1 MYWRLVIFATALL
14 LQSCALL
21 KREETP
27 PPPAPPAPPVA
38 KPEPKRALT
47 EVVILVSEDTP
58 AYSKVAKALSRQL
71 GQRSSIR
78 YLGGSQLD
86 NIKMLDAYKNDERKQ
101 FVSIGLSASV
111 AAKSLVNRQVIF
123 CQVFNY
129 QDYGLLTAKHKGVS
143 MIPSMTKTFATW
155 RALAPD
161 TTDVG
166 LIIGPGFEN
175 LIQIATAAAKSR
187 GITLHYEVV
196 NSDKEYQYA
205 YKQMA
210 DQVQGYW
217 LLPDNRVLSENVLRD
232 VMTFSVRNSKQVVVF
247 SDELLN
253 LGGLFSVISDYRN
266 VVQQVLDRLD
276 KAQNKEDVPGP
287 DIVYLDRAILSINPV
302 MAQRLNLEI
311 PEHYKKYAK
320 ER

>member
-1 MYWRLVIFATALL
+1 MSWRLVIFAAALL
-14 LQSCALL
+14 LQSCAPL
-21 KREETP
+21 KREE
-27 PPPAPPAPPVA
+27 PPAPPPPVVKA
-38 KPEPKRALT
+38 EPKRST
-47 EVVILVSEDTP
+47 MEVVILVSEDTP
-58 AYSKVAKALSRQL
+58 AYSKVAKALARQL

-78 YLGGSQLD
+78 YLGGSQLE
-86 NIKMLDAYKNDERKQ
+86 NIKMLEAYKNDERKQ

-111 AAKSLVNRQVIF
+111 AAKSLNNRQVIF

-129 QDYGLLTAKHKGVS
+129 QDYGLLSPKHKGVS
-143 MIPSMTKTFATW
+143 MIPSMSKTFATW

-166 LIIGPGFEN
+166 VISGPGFES
-175 LIQIATAAAKSR
+175 LIQVASAAAKGQ

-247 SDELLN
+247 NDELLN
-253 LGGLFSVISDYRN
+253 LGGLFSVTSDYRN
-266 VVQQVLDRLD
+266 IVQQVLDRLD
-276 KAQNKEDVPGP
+276 RAQGKEDVPGP
-287 DIVYLDRAILSINPV
+287 DIVYLDRAILRINPV